1 MAARSAPPACCA
13 KTGHSG
19 EQLEGIISDARWGV
33 NRWEGPQLWRLAQP
47 APVCTI
53 RGVKSRLSPD
63 AVISPIQPEDFPRV
77 VEVWEA
83 SVRATHDFVTEDD
96 LQFFKPLV
104 RDGLPAVA
112 QLACVRDERGEVV
125 GFVGVSGAKVEML
138 FVAPT
143 HVGQGIG
150 RQLLTYAIT
159 AFGAQT
165 LDVNEQN
172 PQAVG
177 FYLRMGFEVAGRS
190 ELDDFGKPYP
200 LLHMRLGGSTS
211 ALHVSEPPVQD

>member
-1 MAARSAPPACCA
+1 MS
-13 KTGHSG
+13 
-19 EQLEGIISDARWGV
+19 L
-33 NRWEGPQLWRLAQP
+33 N
-47 APVCTI
+47 
-53 RGVKSRLSPD
+53 
-63 AVISPIQPEDFPRV
+63 AVISPIQPEDFARV
-77 VEVWEA
+77 VDVWEA

-96 LQFFKPLV
+96 IQFFKPLV

-112 QLACVRDERGEVV
+112 RLACVRGDAGEVV

-138 FVAPT
+138 FIAPSCI
-143 HVGQGIG
+143 GQGIG
-150 RQLLTYAIT
+150 RQLLTHAIT

-177 FYLRMGFEVAGRS
+177 FYLRMGFEIVGRS

-200 LLHMRLGGSTS
+200 LLHMRLGGSTG
-211 ALHVSEPPVQD
+211 ALDGSESSDQNQEVRRSGLAA